1 MIRSA
6 SPFHPDNGAAYRA
19 WRETKLRDY
28 PQRIEDLVVK
38 VADPKALTAT
48 EHAALL
54 ERCRK
59 TNMAIYAGP
68 DLGEDKDIPRLMG
81 RQFGLERLDANLM
94 SDEDDITTL
103 TVAENGEKKGEFIP
117 YTDRPIRWH
126 TDGYYNRPECQILGM
141 LLHCA
146 APAHEGGANALLDHE
161 ILYLLLRDE
170 NPDHIR
176 ALMQEDAMSIPPRY
190 EETALTPTLSPASPP
205 SPRPLPEG
213 EGDRARKNLT
223 EREQTPSPNR
233 LIARPEETGPVF
245 STLPGGQL
253 HMRYT
258 ARTRSISWKQ
268 DAATQAAVAAI
279 EKFLNQDLP
288 WKFQHK
294 LEAGMGLLCNNVLH
308 DRTGFVDTPERKRIM
323 YRARYYDRISQT

>member
-1 MIRSA
+1 MIQPD
-6 SPFHPDNGAAYRA
+6 SPFHPDNDAAYQA
-19 WRETKLRDY
+19 WREAKLRAY
-28 PQRIEDLVVK
+28 PERVEDLVVQ
-38 VADPKALTAT
+38 VANPKALTAE

-103 TVAENGEKKGEFIP
+103 TVAENGAKKGEFIP

-126 TDGYYNRPECQILGM
+126 TDGYYNRPDRQILGM

-146 APAHEGGANALLDHE
+146 APAAEGGANALLDHE

-170 NPDHIR
+170 NPAHIR
-176 ALMQEDAMSIPPRY
+176 ALMQEDAMSIPPRMDD
-190 EETALTPTLSPASPP
+190 S
-205 SPRPLPEG
+205 G
-213 EGDRARKNLT
+213 V
-223 EREQTPSPNR
+223 
-233 LIARPEETGPVF
+233 ARPEETGPVF

-258 ARTRSISWKQ
+258 ARTRSIAWKQ

-279 EKFLNQDLP
+279 EKFLSQDLP

-308 DRTGFVDTPERKRIM
+308 DRTGFVDTPGHKRIM

>member
-1 MIRSA
+1 MIHPD
-6 SPFHPDNGAAYRA
+6 SPFHPDNIAPYET
-19 WRETKLRDY
+19 WRESKLRDY
-28 PQRIEDLVVK
+28 PQRVEDLVVR
-38 VADPKALTAT
+38 VGNPKALTAE

-81 RQFGLERLDANLM
+81 KQFGLARLDAHLM

-103 TVAENGEKKGEFIP
+103 TVAEDGEKKGEFIP

-126 TDGYYNRPECQILGM
+126 TDGYYNRPDRQILGM
-141 LLHCA
+141 MLHCA
-146 APAHEGGANALLDHE
+146 APAAEGGANALLDHE

-176 ALMQEDAMSIPPRY
+176 VLMQEDAMSIPPRMD
-190 EETALTPTLSPASPP
+190 ET
-205 SPRPLPEG
+205 G
-213 EGDRARKNLT
+213 
-223 EREQTPSPNR
+223 
-233 LIARPEETGPVF
+233 IARPEETGPVF

-268 DAATQAAVAAI
+268 DEATQAAVAAI
-279 EKFLNQDLP
+279 EKLLAEDLP

-294 LEAGMGLLCNNVLH
+294 LAAGMGLICNNVLH
-308 DRTGFVDTPERKRIM
+308 DRTGFVDTPAQKRVM
-323 YRARYYDRISQT
+323 YRARYYDRIEQT

>member
-1 MIRSA
+1 LIRPD
-6 SPFHPDNGAAYRA
+6 SPFHPDNDAAYQA
-19 WRETKLRDY
+19 WREAKLRDY
-28 PQRIEDLVVK
+28 PQRVEELVVH
-38 VADPKALTAT
+38 VANPKALTAA

-54 ERCRK
+54 ARCHK
-59 TNMAIYAGP
+59 ANMAIYAGP

-81 RQFGLERLDANLM
+81 RQFGLEHLDANLM

-126 TDGYYNRPECQILGM
+126 TDGYYNRPERQILGM
-141 LLHCA
+141 MLHCV

-161 ILYLLLRDE
+161 ILYMLLRDE
-170 NPDHIR
+170 NPEHIR
-176 ALMQEDAMSIPPRY
+176 ALMQENAMSIP
-190 EETALTPTLSPASPP
+190 
-205 SPRPLPEG
+205 
-213 EGDRARKNLT
+213 ARMDENGV
-223 EREQTPSPNR
+223 
-233 LIARPEETGPVF
+233 ARPEETGPVF

-268 DAATQAAVAAI
+268 DAATQAAIAAI
-279 EKFLNQDLP
+279 EKFLSQDLP

-308 DRTGFVDTPERKRIM
+308 DRTGFVDSPTHKRIM
-323 YRARYYDRISQT
+323 YRARYYDRISDT

>member
-1 MIRSA
+1 MISA
-6 SPFHPDNGAAYRA
+6 NSPFHPDNGAAYQA
-19 WRETKLRDY
+19 WRETKLRDH
-28 PQRIEDLVVK
+28 PERLEDLVVE
-38 VADPKALTAT
+38 VANPKALTAA

-54 ERCRK
+54 ARCRK
-59 TNMAIYAGP
+59 ANMAVYAGP

-81 RQFGLERLDANLM
+81 RQFGLERLDANPM
-94 SDEDDITTL
+94 ADEDDITTL

-126 TDGYYNRPECQILGM
+126 TDGYYNRPERQILG
-141 LLHCA
+141 LILHCA
-146 APAHEGGANALLDHE
+146 APAAEGGVNALLDHE

-170 NPDHIR
+170 NPRHIR
-176 ALMQEDAMSIPPRY
+176 ALMQEDAMSIPPRMDDN
-190 EETALTPTLSPASPP
+190 
-205 SPRPLPEG
+205 G
-213 EGDRARKNLT
+213 
-223 EREQTPSPNR
+223 
-233 LIARPEETGPVF
+233 IARPEETGPVF

-258 ARTRSISWKQ
+258 ARTRSITWKQ

-279 EKFLNQDLP
+279 EKFLAQDLP

-308 DRTGFVDTPERKRIM
+308 DRTGFVDTPAHKRIM
-323 YRARYYDRISQT
+323 YRARYYDRIGQT

>member
-1 MIRSA
+1 MIQPD
-6 SPFHPDNGAAYRA
+6 SPFHPDNAAYA
-19 WRETKLRDY
+19 GWRETKLRDY
-28 PQRIEDLVVK
+28 PQRAEDLLVK
-38 VADPKALTAT
+38 VANPKALTAA

-59 TNMAIYAGP
+59 TNMAIYVGP

-81 RQFGLERLDANLM
+81 RQFGLTHLDANLM

-126 TDGYYNRPECQILGM
+126 TDGYYNPAERQILGM

-161 ILYLLLRDE
+161 VLYLLLRDE
-170 NPDHIR
+170 NPDYIR
-176 ALMQEDAMSIPPRY
+176 ALMQEDAMSIPPRMD
-190 EETALTPTLSPASPP
+190 EN
-205 SPRPLPEG
+205 G
-213 EGDRARKNLT
+213 
-223 EREQTPSPNR
+223 
-233 LIARPEETGPVF
+233 IARAEETGPVF

-258 ARTRSISWKQ
+258 ARTRSIAWKQ

-279 EKFLNQDLP
+279 EKYLNQDLP
-288 WKFQHK
+288 WKFQ
-294 LEAGMGLLCNNVLH
+294 LRMEAGMGLLCNNVLH
-308 DRTGFVDTPERKRIM
+308 DRSGFVDSPAHKRIM